1 VTPRRQ
7 AVGVLRTVSVW
18 ALVVF
23 HAALFVRRLAEPGA
37 LDAAASVRWAGT
49 FVVFATAY
57 LLRAW
62 AARLTRR
69 QLLALA
75 LAAVALHAPMLQGP
89 AESERALAFWTALPA
104 LLAPALALCGLASAC
119 SLVRAPAAALA
130 VSPLARVAQLARTPF
145 SPRPPPLL

>member
-1 VTPRRQ
+1 MPDLVRLART
-7 AVGVLRTVSVW
+7 AGVW
-18 ALVVF
+18 MLVVF

-37 LDAAASVRWAGT
+37 LDAVAIARWAVTLVIFG
-49 FVVFATAY
+49 TAY

-119 SLVRAPAAALA
+119 SLVRAPAVAIA
-130 VSPLARVAQLARTPF
+130 VSPLARAAQLARTPF